1 MMSFAESSSL
11 TGGRFALSE
20 VERSVDWSVDLV
32 NTRVRGVIY
41 VAVSAM
47 SDDGHCP
54 GTLGWVKLFKLAI
67 IFPVGLHTPDTESQ

>member
-1 MMSFAESSSL
+1 MMSFAESRRL

-20 VERSVDWSVDLV
+20 VERSVDLV
-32 NTRVRGVIY
+32 NRVRGVIY

-67 IFPVGLHTPDTESQ
+67 IFPVGLDTPDTESQ

>member
-1 MMSFAESSSL
+1 MMSFAESRRL

-20 VERSVDWSVDLV
+20 VERSVDLV

-67 IFPVGLHTPDTESQ
+67 IFPVGLYTPDTESQ